1 MYKKIYLIFFIISFL
16 IGQALMFNN
25 REYGSIVFLGMII
38 PTVMSYINIEL
49 IEWIS
54 AKNGNMMTL
63 RFNMIQFI
71 IKTVY
76 MCSLTFIGVKILN
89 LNFRIFVPVLCTTWF
104 FFHMIEAFFTNS
116 IIKNSIEK

>member
-16 IGQALMFNN
+16 IGQTLMFNN